1 MLKILENTIWWGM
14 LVLMD
19 QKWMKESKDILNTIL
34 DLLDRML
41 LNKSRMATETINS
54 SLLCLWLLMMVCL
67 TEVIEK
73 AFLAQ
78 ISILQVLESVR
89 QIIIIWLWSIM
100 LPTIWLWSQRMRKN
114 RLAWRTMSINRMLSR
129 RRLWLRKEIP
139 NAIWC
144 LHQ

>member
-1 MLKILENTIWWGM
+1 MLKIFENTIWWVM

-19 QKWMKESKDILNTIL
+19 QKWMKESKNILNTIL

-54 SLLCLWLLMMVCL
+54 SLLCLWLLMMAYL
-67 TEVIEK
+67 IEVIEK
-73 AFLAQ
+73 AFLVQ
-78 ISILQVLESVR
+78 ISILLVLESAR
-89 QIIIIWLWSIM
+89 PIIIIWLWSIM